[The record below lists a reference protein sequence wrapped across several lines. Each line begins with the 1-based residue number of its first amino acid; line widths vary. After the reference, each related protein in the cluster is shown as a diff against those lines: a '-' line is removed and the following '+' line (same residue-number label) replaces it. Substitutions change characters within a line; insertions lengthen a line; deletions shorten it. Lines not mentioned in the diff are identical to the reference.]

1 MTQDNTKTI
10 AIEELAK
17 EMFKAGVHW
26 GHKKTNWHPKM
37 EQYIFGIKNNIQIID
52 LEQTIKGLQAALEFI
67 EDIIKK
73 GGKIL
78 FVGIRPQCH
87 LLVKETA
94 EKCNM
99 PYVALRWIGGL
110 LTNFKTIR
118 KRIEHFIDLEKKRE
132 AGELKKYTKKEQK
145 HIDKEIEKLK
155 KNFGGIKSLDK
166 LPDAIFV
173 LGVKDH
179 MTAIREAKKKKIPVI
194 SLVDTDSNPTLVDYI
209 IPSNDEAVSALQ
221 FMLKKIEEVILIA
234 KLKQ

>member
-1 MTQDNTKTI
+1 MIMTDTNKTI
-10 AIEELAK
+10 ATEELAK

-26 GHKKTNWHPKM
+26 GHKRTNWHPKM
-37 EQYIFGIKNNIQIID
+37 EQYIFGVKNNIQIID
-52 LEQTIKGLQAALEFI
+52 LEQTIKGLQIALEFI
-67 EDIIKK
+67 GEIIKN

-87 LLVKETA
+87 LLIKETA

-118 KRIEHFIDLEKKRE
+118 KRIDYFIDLEKKRE

-145 HIDKEIEKLK
+145 HFDKEIEKLK
-155 KNFGGIKSLDK
+155 KNFGGIKGLDK

-194 SLVDTDSNPTLVDYI
+194 SLVDTDSNPTLVDYV

-221 FMLKKIEEVILIA
+221 YMLKKIEEVIV
-234 KLKQ
+234 K